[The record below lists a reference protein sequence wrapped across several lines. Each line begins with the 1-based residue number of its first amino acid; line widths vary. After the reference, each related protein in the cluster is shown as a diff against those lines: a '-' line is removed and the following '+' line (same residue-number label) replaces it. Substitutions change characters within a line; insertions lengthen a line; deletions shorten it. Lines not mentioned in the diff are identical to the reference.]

1 MSSSGSILHQW
12 GTVDAPLPRIERA
25 HDEFL
30 VTEDGDEIIDATSGL
45 VVVNLGHSLEGV
57 EDVMAEQAGD
67 VAFVAPTNFRTDAS
81 DRLTD
86 KLAAMAPGSLN
97 TSFFVSSGSQAIESA
112 LKLARVYH
120 RRNGDADKI
129 EFISRWQSYHGA
141 TLGALSLSGR
151 SLQRTQYKPLM
162 KEWTHIEPAYPYR
175 WEYSGTPE
183 EQARKAAQEL
193 EATIRQHGEDT
204 VGAFVAEPVSGA
216 TLPAACP
223 HPAYFEEVRRICDEY
238 DVLLIADE
246 VMAGFGRTGEAFSI
260 EHHGVV
266 PDIMVVGKGL
276 SSGYAPISA
285 MLVRDEIADEFEGD
299 LENAFDHGFTYAG
312 NPVSTAVAAHVV
324 DHYSESLYKDVRDHG
339 ELLREALAPLED
351 HPNVGEIRN
360 KGLLFGIEFVADPGT
375 KEPFDPDLDVDMRMQ
390 QEALE
395 RGAFVYPGSGCVDG
409 DAGDHITVAPP
420 LTMSDETLTELA
432 TILRDTVD
440 SVTDQVD

>member
-1 MSSSGSILHQW
+1 
-12 GTVDAPLPRIERA
+12 
-25 HDEFL
+25 
-30 VTEDGDEIIDATSGL
+30 
-45 VVVNLGHSLEGV
+45 
-57 EDVMAEQAGD
+57 
-67 VAFVAPTNFRTDAS
+67 
-81 DRLTD
+81 
-86 KLAAMAPGSLN
+86 
-97 TSFFVSSGSQAIESA
+97 
-112 LKLARVYH
+112 
-120 RRNGDADKI
+120 
-129 EFISRWQSYHGA
+129 
-141 TLGALSLSGR
+141 
-151 SLQRTQYKPLM
+151 
-162 KEWTHIEPAYPYR
+162 
-175 WEYSGTPE
+175 
-183 EQARKAAQEL
+183 
-193 EATIRQHGEDT
+193 
-204 VGAFVAEPVSGA
+204 
-216 TLPAACP
+216 
-223 HPAYFEEVRRICDEY
+223 
-238 DVLLIADE
+238 
-246 VMAGFGRTGEAFSI
+246 MAGFGRTGEAFSI

-324 DHYSESLYKDVRDHG
+324 DHYSESLYKDVRDRG

-432 TILRDTVD
+432 TILQDTVD